1 MQAKIEPGNLNIVQL
16 SPTLQAT
23 RSNYTRVHGGKSPNY
38 LEYFNGEKEV
48 YVLVDQLQSE
58 QGARF
63 LHKRNRNII
72 VEINEDEE
80 ISVKDGFIWGIS
92 WSDKRVTTL
101 S

>member
-1 MQAKIEPGNLNIVQL
+1 MQAKIEPGNINLVQL

-23 RSNYTRVHGGKSPNY
+23 RSNYTCVHKGKKPLY
-38 LEYFNGEKEV
+38 LDYFTGEKNV

-72 VEINEDEE
+72 VEVPENEDLE
-80 ISVKDGFIWGIS
+80 VYNNFIWVSSG
-92 WSDKRVTTL
+92 KQPVRRRC
-101 S
+101 